1 MSSIGAVLISASALR
16 SLNSCRS
23 LATMSKST
31 SMSDNC
37 LEFPLA
43 LGQIL
48 LQDLAK
54 ISESGKPSEADRA
67 AMWHPVVRLARAP
80 VLSRAETV
88 SPSRNEHD
96 HNSTTERP
104 GADGYLR
111 RRR

>member
-1 MSSIGAVLISASALR
+1 
-16 SLNSCRS
+16 
-23 LATMSKST
+23 
-31 SMSDNC
+31 MSDSC

-48 LQDLAK
+48 LQDLAR
-54 ISESGKPSEADRA
+54 ISESARPLEADRA
-67 AMWHPVVRLARAP
+67 AMWHPVVRLARAL

-88 SPSRNEHD
+88 SPSQNEHD

-111 RRR
+111 RRCR